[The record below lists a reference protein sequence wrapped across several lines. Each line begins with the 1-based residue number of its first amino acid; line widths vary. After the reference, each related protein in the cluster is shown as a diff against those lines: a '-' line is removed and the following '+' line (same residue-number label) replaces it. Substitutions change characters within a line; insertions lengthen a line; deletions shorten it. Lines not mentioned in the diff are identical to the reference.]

1 MRSRYSFLAFQ
12 MRVLTYI
19 KGLWLVSVNSNGRD
33 GGSNAGHYGT
43 ISCALTL
50 GHIFLAPYA
59 LSVWFSSIAQSFWF
73 FVTPWLQ
80 LTRLPWPSLTPRVC
94 SNSCP
99 LNPWC
104 HRNISYFVIPFSSCL
119 QSFPVTGSFPMSRLF
134 TSSGQSIGASA
145 SASVLPVNIQGWFPL
160 GLTGLISLMSK
171 ELSRVFSNTTVWKHQ
186 FFGT

>member
-73 FVTPWLQ
+73 FETPWTAAHQASLSITNSWSPPKPMSTESVMPSNH
-80 LTRLPWPSLTPRVC
+80 LIFCHPWLPCPSLSPRVC
-94 SNSCP
+94 SESCQ
-99 LNPWC
+99 LSWWC
-104 HRNISYFVIPFSSCL
+104 SLTISSSVIPFSSCL
-119 QSFPVTGSFPMSRLF
+119 PSFPASGLFSMSQFF
-134 TSSGQSIGASA
+134 TAGGQIIGA
-145 SASVLPVNIQGWFPL
+145 
-160 GLTGLISLMSK
+160 
-171 ELSRVFSNTTVWKHQ
+171 
-186 FFGT
+186 

>member
-73 FVTPWLQ
+73 FETPWTAAHQ
-80 LTRLPWPSLTPRVC
+80 ASLSITNSWSPPKPMSTESVML
-94 SNSCP
+94 SNHLILCCP
-99 LNPWC
+99 LLLLPP
-104 HRNISYFVIPFSSCL
+104 IFSSIRVFSSELAFCTRWPKHW
-119 QSFPVTGSFPMSRLF
+119 SFSFSL
-134 TSSGQSIGASA
+134 SNEYS
-145 SASVLPVNIQGWFPL
+145 
-160 GLTGLISLMSK
+160 GLISLK
-171 ELSRVFSNTTVWKHQ
+171 VDWFDLLTVQ
-186 FFGT
+186 GTLTNLP